1 MKVLKGRNPPSKHNN
16 GSSQEINK
24 NNYQISMKIQ
34 DGLNSEPVE
43 NVIKP
48 GLWNHQ
54 QNLES

>member
-1 MKVLKGRNPPSKHNN
+1 
-16 GSSQEINK
+16 
-24 NNYQISMKIQ
+24 MKIQ

-54 QNLES
+54 QNLESWYGRKISLAW